1 MTDAQFVQRLRS
13 PISDPTMFD
22 VRCLLKMVADNDLI
36 HVHAIRDW
44 LMRQDREYRLT
55 VLNDLSDAEAEAQ
68 HDDRQR
74 DGYPAT
80 DYAAECIRMAGRGH
94 LLIGGAR

>member
-1 MTDAQFVQRLRS
+1 MTDLLFIEMLRKTRN
-13 PISDPTMFD
+13 PTIGDLTHLMK
-22 VRCLLKMVADNDLI
+22 LIADGDL
-36 HVHAIRDW
+36 VCVDAIRDW

-55 VLNDLSDAEAEAQ
+55 VLNDLSEAEAEAQ

-94 LLIGGAR
+94 LLAGGAR